1 MKNKVL
7 IAIIGLVMMF
17 SLVGCDDKGV
27 RSAESGLPTLS
38 NGDMYEFIDPQTGV
52 HYWVYS
58 HDGGYD
64 GAGGITPRLNA
75 DGTIMVTPV
84 TE

>member
-17 SLVGCDDKGV
+17 SLVGCSNGV
-27 RSAESGLPTLS
+27 QSDESDIATLS
-38 NGDMYEFIDPQTGV
+38 GNYMYEFIDPETGV

-58 HDGGYD
+58 KPVIKGGM
-64 GAGGITPRLNA
+64 GGITPRLNA

>member
-17 SLVGCDDKGV
+17 SLVGCNKGV
-27 RSAESGLPTLS
+27 QNAESELPTLS
-38 NGDMYEFIDPQTGV
+38 NGAMYEFIDPQTGV
-52 HYWVYS
+52 HYLVYS
-58 HDGGYD
+58 FDGGYD

>member
-17 SLVGCDDKGV
+17 SLVGCNKGV
-27 RSAESGLPTLS
+27 QSAESDIATLS
-38 NGDMYEFIDPQTGV
+38 DSDIYEFIDPQTGV

-58 HDGGYD
+58 HNDGYAGM
-64 GAGGITPRLNA
+64 GGITPRLNA

>member
-17 SLVGCDDKGV
+17 SLVGCTNGV
-27 RSAESGLPTLS
+27 KSAPSDTIAVT
-38 NGDMYEFIDPQTGV
+38 NNDIYEFVDPETGV
-52 HYWVYS
+52 HYWIYS
-58 HDGGYD
+58 H
-64 GAGGITPRLNA
+64 GAAYQGMGGITPRLNA

>member
-17 SLVGCDDKGV
+17 SLVGCGNGV
-27 RSAESGLPTLS
+27 QSDESDIATLS
-38 NGDMYEFIDPQTGV
+38 GNYMYEFIDHETGV
-52 HYWVYS
+52 HYLVYS
-58 HDGGYD
+58 FQDVHN

-75 DGTIMVTPV
+75 DGSVMVTPV

>member
-17 SLVGCDDKGV
+17 SLTGCVEGV
-27 RSAESGLPTLS
+27 ESGKSDTVTLA
-38 NGDMYEFIDPQTGV
+38 NNDMYEFVDPQTGV

-58 HDGGYD
+58 HGDAYQGM
-64 GAGGITPRLNA
+64 GGITPRLNA

>member
-1 MKNKVL
+1 MKSKVL
-7 IAIIGLVMMF
+7 ITIIGLVMML
-17 SLVGCDDKGV
+17 SLAGCVEGV
-27 RSAESGLPTLS
+27 ESGKSYTVTLT
-38 NGDMYEFIDPQTGV
+38 NDDMYEFVDPQTGV

-58 HDGGYD
+58 H
-64 GAGGITPRLNA
+64 GAAYKGMGGITPRLNA